1 LIDGAAARQS
11 ALHARLPY
19 AISLL
24 NPFTSP
30 ITLLA
35 KSYAK
40 DWLAAR
46 RSQKRSV
53 VKPRSNKPKEI
64 LS

>member
-1 LIDGAAARQS
+1 LIDEAALRQS

-24 NPFTSP
+24 NPFPSP
-30 ITLLA
+30 ITLIV

-40 DWLAAR
+40 DRFAAR

-53 VKPRSNKPKEI
+53 AKRRSNKSKENI
-64 LS
+64 S